1 MTKSAER
8 ESRPAHR
15 TPDDIDI
22 RPLASRADYDACVAL
37 QELTWGVGF
46 NERVPPGILKLSQRL
61 GGVASGA
68 FDTGGEL
75 RGFVFGMSGLMDG
88 RLAHW
93 SDMLAVH
100 PDARDRGIGEALKWH
115 QRSRLLQVGV
125 RMAHWT
131 FDPLEARNAWLNF
144 TRLGAVAREYV
155 RNFYD
160 ASDSP
165 LHQGLATD
173 RLIVSWLLDSE
184 RVRCKAAEPGAR
196 HDPEL
201 ETAPIVN
208 PVTGDGRSP
217 GIVALRRD
225 LDEPVVRIAIP
236 DNLQQLKREALEE
249 AAAWQAVVREAF
261 ESYFASGY
269 EVTDL
274 LRGASGRSYVL
285 RRRD

>member
-1 MTKSAER
+1 MTTGPER
-8 ESRPAHR
+8 ESHPAYR
-15 TPDDIDI
+15 VPDDIDV

-46 NERVPPGILKLSQRL
+46 NERVPSGILKLSQRL

-68 FDTGGEL
+68 FDSGGEL
-75 RGFVFGMSGLMDG
+75 LGFVFGMSGLMAG

-100 PDARDRGIGEALKWH
+100 PNARDRGIGEALKWH
-115 QRSRLLQVGV
+115 QRSQLLQAGV
-125 RMAHWT
+125 HVAYWT

-165 LHQGLATD
+165 LHKGLATD
-173 RLIVSWLLDSE
+173 RLIVTWLLDSE
-184 RVRCKAAEPGAR
+184 RVRCKAAETGAR
-196 HDPEL
+196 HDPDL

-208 PVTGDGRSP
+208 PVAVEGRAP
-217 GIVALRRD
+217 DIVSLRRD
-225 LDEPVVRIAIP
+225 VDEPIVRIAIP
-236 DNLQQLKREALEE
+236 SNLQQLKREALEE

-261 ESYFASGY
+261 EGYFASGF

-274 LRGASGRSYVL
+274 LRSAGQRSYVL

>member
-1 MTKSAER
+1 M
-8 ESRPAHR
+8 
-15 TPDDIDI
+15 PDDIDI
-22 RPLASRADYDACVAL
+22 RPLASRADYDACVSL

-46 NERVPPGILKLSQRL
+46 NERVPSGILKLSQRL

-68 FDTGGEL
+68 FDPGGQL
-75 RGFVFGMSGLMDG
+75 LGFVFGMSGLMDG

-115 QRSRLLQVGV
+115 QRSRLLHVGV
-125 RMAHWT
+125 NIAHWT

-144 TRLGAVAREYV
+144 TRLGAVARKYV

-165 LHQGLATD
+165 LHHGLATD

-201 ETAPIVN
+201 KTAPTVN
-208 PVTGDGRSP
+208 PVTVEGRAP
-217 GIVALRRD
+217 DIVSLRRD
-225 LDEPVVRIAIP
+225 LDEPIVRIAIP
-236 DNLQQLKREALEE
+236 NNLQQLKREALEE

-274 LRGASGRSYVL
+274 LRSAGGRSYVL